1 MKYFN
6 NITTPE
12 ELKKQFHSYCIT
24 MHPDKGGD
32 PEEFK
37 AMLAEYEEAAKNC
50 GAWTKETREEVQG
63 VRRGLRVIFFG
74 PGMMET
80 RYIITNVQGDNIKMV
95 RIFSH
100 DFRSLE
106 DIDSYLGGEWDD
118 DRSRRE
124 LNKYDH
130 IRPLSQKFGIGYY
143 WDDEEQKTYTEQE
156 ISEAE
161 RIADNFDRWAANW
174 KANKEEEERRAQ
186 EESDREEAAIIAQ
199 WSSILEQLPEE
210 YTRPEGLSWYDMTN
224 DQREAE
230 QVAERKSNAA
240 RLAAFKRNLKAVF
253 NQFWPGV
260 KCSFKISRSIYG
272 NATIS
277 WTDGPT
283 IAEVKA
289 CEVFNYFLA
298 YYFQS
303 DPYADC
309 GDVYRRTDLHN
320 FRQMF
325 GAFDCEDID
334 YNRKL
339 SDKTAEN
346 VRKVIADNFPKAE
359 KARQEAGEKYNSCYC
374 TFDLSADDLSKLCA
388 LLGFVRPAAPD
399 WETATDEKK
408 NAYYKACKP
417 CDDFVQR
424 VRNSNNLITNDPI
437 RLYYSTLWNY
447 LLEYYRIEVEPK
459 EEKTARKEKAEPD
472 ATEQQNKDTAND
484 EAPAEGLQ
492 LVEIA
497 EGVAVV
503 GDSRTTYRNR
513 KAIKAHGATWNNDAK
528 QWQATD
534 PEAVARLRQW
544 FGASATQTAEEADT
558 INENDRE
565 KVLYVIFA
573 ACEIG
578 RLKWHASGYYT
589 YPDATAED
597 WGNLEAVAPEVV
609 TAWREAGNP
618 INRNECVRLCGEEL
632 TKEAE
637 DAYTIARYRAKYCE
651 DWRDELREIWAI
663 YKDLTAIGNTTTDT
677 DAHHEEHE
685 QEQHTHTADNE
696 QPNPQEQPEQQ
707 DAEEV
712 ERVTRFATLLTDV
725 FTMFEELATAAA
737 QEAQRAKEA
746 ANKQAEAEQLRADI
760 AQMSAQVAKMA
771 ETLRAMS
778 ERLATLEA
786 EAKTDSN
793 TDSTADNGTAS
804 DDEPQRAEERSESS
818 RNKPNTLNML
828 KAAARHAEQLT
839 EINEHTEAL
848 LARLYVLAAIGL
860 RVRPLIE
867 RVKAIE
873 AAHGRGYLT
882 TAEAAERYEI
892 SQEAERRAALFLTP
906 EEFRALYR
914 HDPQT
919 DSRAA

>member
-12 ELKKQFHSYCIT
+12 ELKKQFHSYCLT

-63 VRRGLRVIFFG
+63 VRRGLRVVFFG

-80 RYIITNVQGDNIKMV
+80 RYIITAVQGDNIKMV

-100 DFRSLE
+100 DFKSLE

-143 WDDEEQKTYTEQE
+143 WDDVEQKTYTEQE

-210 YTRPEGLSWYDMTN
+210 YKRPEGLSWYDMTN
-224 DQREAE
+224 EQREAE
-230 QVAERKSNAA
+230 KVAERKSNAA
-240 RLAAFKRNLKAVF
+240 RLAAFKRNLKAIF
-253 NQFWPGV
+253 NHYWPGV

-283 IAEVKA
+283 VAEVKA

-298 YYFQS
+298 YYYKS
-303 DPYADC
+303 DPYADH
-309 GDVYRRTDLHN
+309 GDEYRRTDLHN

-325 GAFDCEDID
+325 GAFNCDSIE
-334 YNRKL
+334 YNRNL
-339 SDKTAEN
+339 TEQTADKFRQMIAEN
-346 VRKVIADNFPKAE
+346 FPEAE
-359 KARQEAGEKYNSCYC
+359 KARQEAGEKYEYCCC

-388 LLGFVRPAAPD
+388 LLGFVRPAMPD
-399 WETATDEKK
+399 WETATDEEKE
-408 NAYYKACKP
+408 AYFAACEPWDK
-417 CDDFVQR
+417 FERR
-424 VRNSNNLITNDPI
+424 VRERNCTTTNDST
-437 RLYYSTLWNY
+437 RMYYRTLWNY
-447 LLEYYRIEVEPK
+447 FLEFYRIEAEPK
-459 EEKTARKEKAEPD
+459 KEKTARKAKAEQK
-472 ATEQQNKDTAND
+472 ATEQPTNDTASD

-497 EGVAVV
+497 EGVAVI

-513 KAIKAHGATWNNDAK
+513 KQIKAHGATWNNDVK

-544 FGASATQTAEEADT
+544 FGMTEPTTEEQ
-558 INENDRE
+558 
-565 KVLYVIFA
+565 
-573 ACEIG
+573 
-578 RLKWHASGYYT
+578 
-589 YPDATAED
+589 
-597 WGNLEAVAPEVV
+597 
-609 TAWREAGNP
+609 
-618 INRNECVRLCGEEL
+618 
-632 TKEAE
+632 
-637 DAYTIARYRAKYCE
+637 
-651 DWRDELREIWAI
+651 
-663 YKDLTAIGNTTTDT
+663 
-677 DAHHEEHE
+677 E
-685 QEQHTHTADNE
+685 QEQHTHTAESE
-696 QPNPQEQPEQQ
+696 QSDPQEQPEQQ
-707 DAEEV
+707 NAEEV
-712 ERVTRFATLLTDV
+712 ERVTRFATLITDV
-725 FTMFEELATAAA
+725 FTMFEAIATAA
-737 QEAQRAKEA
+737 QTEAQRAKEA
-746 ANKQAEAEQLRADI
+746 ATKQAEAEQLRADI
-760 AQMSAQVAKMA
+760 AKMSAQVAKMA
-771 ETLRAMS
+771 ETLRTMS
-778 ERLATLEA
+778 ERLATIVA
-786 EAKTDSN
+786 EANADSHTDSH
-793 TDSTADNGTAS
+793 TDTGTAS
-804 DDEPQRAEERSESS
+804 DDEPQQAEERPESS
-818 RNKPNTLNML
+818 RNKPEKLNML

-860 RVRPLIE
+860 RVRSLIE

-873 AAHGRGYLT
+873 AAHGRGYIT

-892 SQEAERRAALFLTP
+892 SQEAERKAALYLTP

-919 DSRAA
+919 DNRAA

>member
-6 NITTPE
+6 NITTAE
-12 ELKKQFHSYCIT
+12 ELKKQFRAYCVT

-37 AMLAEYEEAAKNC
+37 TMLAEYEEAAKNC

-63 VRRGLRVIFFG
+63 ARRGLRVVFFG
-74 PGMMET
+74 PGMMGT
-80 RYIITNVQGDNIKMV
+80 YYIITDVQGDNIKMV

-106 DIDSYLGGEWDD
+106 DIESYLGGEWSNDK
-118 DRSRRE
+118 SHRE

-130 IRPLSQKFGIGYY
+130 IRPLSKKFGIGYY

-161 RIADNFDRWAANW
+161 RIADNFDHWAANW

-210 YTRPEGLSWYDMTN
+210 YKRPEGLSWYDMTN
-224 DQREAE
+224 EQREAE
-230 QVAERKSNAA
+230 KVAERKSSAA

-253 NQFWPGV
+253 NHFWPGV
-260 KCSFKISRSIYG
+260 KCSFKISRSIYSS
-272 NATIS
+272 ATIS

-283 IAEVKA
+283 VAEVEA

-298 YYFQS
+298 YYYES
-303 DPYADC
+303 DPYADY
-309 GDVYRRTDLHN
+309 GDTKRRTGLSK
-320 FRQMF
+320 FRKMF
-325 GAFDCEDID
+325 GSFDCDDID

-339 SDKTAEN
+339 SEQTADK
-346 VRKVIADNFPKAE
+346 VRKIIADNFPEAE

-374 TFDLSADDLSKLCA
+374 TFDFSADDLSKLCA

-399 WETATDEKK
+399 WETATDEEAR
-408 NAYYKACKP
+408 AYYAACKP

-424 VRNSNNLITNDPI
+424 VRNRKTLSQNDTM
-437 RLYYSTLWNY
+437 RLYYSTLWAY
-447 LLEYYRIEVEPK
+447 FVEFYRIKAEPQK
-459 EEKTARKEKAEPD
+459 EKTARKAKAEPET
-472 ATEQQNKDTAND
+472 TEQQPNDTASD

-513 KAIKAHGATWNNDAK
+513 KAIKAHGATWNNEAK

-544 FGASATQTAEEADT
+544 FWASDAQTTEADT

-565 KVLYVIFA
+565 KALFVIFA
-573 ACEIG
+573 AYEIG
-578 RLKWHASGYYT
+578 RLEWHTSGYYT

-597 WGNLEAVAPEVV
+597 WGDLEAIAPEVV

-618 INRNECVRLCGEEL
+618 INRNECARLYGEEL

-637 DAYTIARYRAKYCE
+637 DANTIARHRAKYCE
-651 DWRDELREIWAI
+651 EWRDELREIWAI
-663 YKDLTAIGNTTTDT
+663 YKDLTAIESTTTDT
-677 DAHHEEHE
+677 DAHAEEKK
-685 QEQHTHTADNE
+685 
-696 QPNPQEQPEQQ
+696 QEQPEQQ
-707 DAEEV
+707 NAEEV

-725 FTMFEELATAAA
+725 FTMFEQLTTAAA
-737 QEAQRAKEA
+737 KEAQRAKEA

-778 ERLATLEA
+778 ERLATIEA
-786 EAKTDSN
+786 EANADSH
-793 TDSTADNGTAS
+793 TDSTADTGTAS
-804 DDEPQRAEERSESS
+804 DDEPQRAEERPDSS
-818 RNKPNTLNML
+818 KNRPETLNML
-828 KAAARHAEQLT
+828 QAAARHAEQLT

-848 LARLYVLAAIGL
+848 LARLYVLAAVGL
-860 RVRPLIE
+860 RVRPLIQ
-867 RVKAIE
+867 RAKAIE

-882 TAEAAERYEI
+882 TEEAAERYEI
-892 SQEAERRAALFLTP
+892 SQEAERKAALYLTP

-914 HDPQT
+914 HGPQA

>member
-6 NITTPE
+6 NITTAE

-50 GAWTKETREEVQG
+50 GAWTKETREDVQG
-63 VRRGLRVIFFG
+63 VRRGLRVVFFG

-80 RYIITNVQGDNIKMV
+80 RYIITDVQGDNIKMV

-230 QVAERKSNAA
+230 QVAERKSNSA

-253 NQFWPGV
+253 NHYWPGV

-283 IAEVKA
+283 VDEVKA
-289 CEVFNYFLA
+289 CEVFNYFIA
-298 YYFQS
+298 YYYKS
-303 DPYADC
+303 DPYADY
-309 GDVYRRTDLHN
+309 GDVQRRTGLYK

-325 GAFDCEDID
+325 GSFDCDDID

-339 SDKTAEN
+339 SDKTADK
-346 VRKVIADNFPKAE
+346 VRQIIADNFPEAE
-359 KARQEAGEKYNSCYC
+359 KARQEAGEQYNTCFC
-374 TFDLSADDLSKLCA
+374 TFDLSMANNELSKLCA

-399 WETATDEKK
+399 WATASDEEKK
-408 NAYYKACKP
+408 AYFAACKP
-417 CDDFVQR
+417 CDDFAQR
-424 VRNSNNLITNDPI
+424 VRNSSTLLTYDTI
-437 RLYYSTLWNY
+437 RLYYSTLWDY
-447 LLEYYRIEVEPK
+447 FVEFYRIESDPQK
-459 EEKTARKEKAEPD
+459 EKTARKAKAEPK
-472 ATEQQNKDTAND
+472 ATEQPTNGTAND
-484 EAPAEGLQ
+484 DAPAEGLE
-492 LVEIA
+492 LVEIPG
-497 EGVAVV
+497 GVAVV
-503 GDSRTTYRNR
+503 GGYYDTFRNR
-513 KAIKAHGATWNNDAK
+513 KQIKEHGAKWNKEAK

-534 PEAVARLRQW
+534 AEAVARLREW
-544 FGASATQTAEEADT
+544 FGVSEPTAEEQ
-558 INENDRE
+558 
-565 KVLYVIFA
+565 
-573 ACEIG
+573 
-578 RLKWHASGYYT
+578 
-589 YPDATAED
+589 
-597 WGNLEAVAPEVV
+597 
-609 TAWREAGNP
+609 
-618 INRNECVRLCGEEL
+618 
-632 TKEAE
+632 
-637 DAYTIARYRAKYCE
+637 
-651 DWRDELREIWAI
+651 
-663 YKDLTAIGNTTTDT
+663 
-677 DAHHEEHE
+677 E
-685 QEQHTHTADNE
+685 QEQHAHNTDSE
-696 QPNPQEQPEQQ
+696 QPEPMEQPEQPS
-707 DAEEV
+707 AEEV

-725 FTMFEELATAAA
+725 FTMFEAIATAAQA
-737 QEAQRAKEA
+737 EAQRAKEA

-760 AQMSAQVAKMA
+760 AQMSEQIA
-771 ETLRAMS
+771 EMS
-778 ERLATLEA
+778 ERLRTMSERLNELEA
-786 EAKTDSN
+786 GNETAADNGAAS
-793 TDSTADNGTAS
+793 STADN
-804 DDEPQRAEERSESS
+804 EPQHEATTQERPE
-818 RNKPNTLNML
+818 RGEGKPDTLNML
-828 KAAARHAEQLT
+828 RAAAEDVERLT
-839 EINEHTEAL
+839 EANDHTAAL
-848 LARLYVLAAIGL
+848 LARLYVLAAVGL
-860 RVRPLIE
+860 RVRPLIQ
-867 RVKAIE
+867 RAKAIE
-873 AAHGRGYLT
+873 AAQKRGHIT
-882 TAEAAERYEI
+882 PEEVTDRQRI
-892 SQEAERRAALFLTP
+892 SQETERRAALFLTP
-906 EEFRALYR
+906 EEFRALYM

-919 DSRAA
+919 DSKAA

>member
-6 NITTPE
+6 NIKSPE
-12 ELKKQFHSYCIT
+12 ELKKQFRAYCVS

-37 AMLAEYEEAAKNC
+37 TMLAEYEEAAKNC

-63 VRRGLRVIFFG
+63 VRRGLRVVFFG

-80 RYIITNVQGDNIKMV
+80 YYIITDVQGDNIKMV

-118 DRSRRE
+118 EKSRRE

-130 IRPLSQKFGIGYY
+130 IRPLSKKFGIGYY

-210 YTRPEGLSWYDMTN
+210 YKRPEGLSWYDMTN
-224 DQREAE
+224 EQREAE
-230 QVAERKSNAA
+230 KVAERKSSAA

-253 NQFWPGV
+253 NHYWPGV
-260 KCSFKISRSIYG
+260 KCSFKISRSIYSS
-272 NATIS
+272 ATIS

-283 IAEVKA
+283 VAEVEA

-298 YYFQS
+298 YYYKS
-303 DPYADC
+303 DPYADY
-309 GDVYRRTDLHN
+309 GDVHRRTDLHN

-334 YNRKL
+334 YDRKL

-346 VRKVIADNFPKAE
+346 VRKVIADNFPEAE
-359 KARQEAGEKYNSCYC
+359 KARKEAGEKYNSCYC
-374 TFDLSADDLSKLCA
+374 TFDLSTDDLSKLCA

-399 WETATDEKK
+399 WETATDEEAR
-408 NAYYKACKP
+408 AYYAACKP

-424 VRNSNNLITNDPI
+424 VRNRKTLSQNDTM
-437 RLYYSTLWNY
+437 RLYYSTLWAY
-447 LLEYYRIEVEPK
+447 FVEFYHIEAEPK
-459 EEKTARKEKAEPD
+459 KENTARKTKAEPK
-472 ATEQQNKDTAND
+472 AAEQQPNETASD
-484 EAPAEGLQ
+484 DAPDEGLQ

-513 KAIKAHGATWNNDAK
+513 KQIKAHGAIWNNDVK

-544 FGASATQTAEEADT
+544 FGMTEPTAE
-558 INENDRE
+558 
-565 KVLYVIFA
+565 
-573 ACEIG
+573 
-578 RLKWHASGYYT
+578 
-589 YPDATAED
+589 
-597 WGNLEAVAPEVV
+597 
-609 TAWREAGNP
+609 
-618 INRNECVRLCGEEL
+618 
-632 TKEAE
+632 
-637 DAYTIARYRAKYCE
+637 
-651 DWRDELREIWAI
+651 
-663 YKDLTAIGNTTTDT
+663 
-677 DAHHEEHE
+677 E
-685 QEQHTHTADNE
+685 QEQHTHNTESD
-696 QPNPQEQPEQQ
+696 QPEPQEQPEQQ
-707 DAEEV
+707 NAEEV

-725 FTMFEELATAAA
+725 FTMFEGLATAA
-737 QEAQRAKEA
+737 QTEAQREKEA
-746 ANKQAEAEQLRADI
+746 ATKQAEAEQLRADI

-771 ETLRAMS
+771 ETLRTMS
-778 ERLATLEA
+778 ERLATIEA
-786 EAKTDSN
+786 EAN
-793 TDSTADNGTAS
+793 TDNSTADN
-804 DDEPQRAEERSESS
+804 EPQPEEERHEKGKDNSD
-818 RNKPNTLNML
+818 TLNML
-828 KAAARHAEQLT
+828 RAAAEDVERLT
-839 EINEHTEAL
+839 EANEHTDAL
-848 LARLYVLAAIGL
+848 LARLYVLAAVGL
-860 RVRPLIE
+860 RVRSLIE

-892 SQEAERRAALFLTP
+892 SQEAERKAALCLTP
-906 EEFRALYR
+906 EEFRTLYR

-919 DSRAA
+919 DSKAA